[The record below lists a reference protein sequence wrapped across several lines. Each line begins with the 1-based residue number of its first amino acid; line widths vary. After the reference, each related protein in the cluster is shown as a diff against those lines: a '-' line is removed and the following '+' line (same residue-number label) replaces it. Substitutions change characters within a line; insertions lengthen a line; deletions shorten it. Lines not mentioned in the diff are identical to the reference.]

1 LFKFTKNIL
10 LGEPIDVYNNGNML
24 RDFTYIDDLVKA
36 IFLLIS
42 KVPSKHKKN
51 KEILKNDTISPV
63 APFRVVNI
71 GNSKPINLLDFIR
84 ELENILGKV
93 AKKNY
98 LSMQDGDIQ
107 NTHSNIDM
115 LRALTGFEPNT
126 DVHKGISQF
135 IKWYKSYYLS

>member
-1 LFKFTKNIL
+1 MFQT
-10 LGEPIDVYNNGNML
+10 
-24 RDFTYIDDLVKA
+24 
-36 IFLLIS
+36 
-42 KVPSKHKKN
+42 
-51 KEILKNDTISPV
+51 
-63 APFRVVNI
+63 
-71 GNSKPINLLDFIR
+71 
-84 ELENILGKV
+84 
-93 AKKNY
+93 KKNY